1 MQSIIN
7 LLHFLNDSWSM
18 IIIII
23 GLGITLYKK
32 VRSYMKL
39 STQQKVDIAWQQI
52 EKSILK
58 IVSDAELEWK
68 EFKKAGQIK
77 RSNVINTIYKDY
89 PILNKVADQEEVI
102 NKIDELINI
111 ALKEVVEVTEDAVAK
126 AQAELMKS

>member
-89 PILNKVADQEEVI
+89 PILNKVADQKEVI

>member
-7 LLHFLNDSWSM
+7 LLHFLNDSWTM

-89 PILNKVADQEEVI
+89 PILNKVADQETVI
-102 NKIDELINI
+102 NKIDELIDV

>member
-102 NKIDELINI
+102 NKIDELIDI

>member
-7 LLHFLNDSWSM
+7 LLHFLNDSWTM

-89 PILNKVADQEEVI
+89 PILNKVADQETVI
-102 NKIDELINI
+102 NKIDELIDV
-111 ALKEVVEVTEDAVAK
+111 ALKEVVKVTEDAVVK
-126 AQAELMKS
+126 AQTELKES